1 MKPQVVNLG
10 VIDIISTIQ
19 KRQKLYLA
27 LILQDVERVLGKNS
41 QEFIQ
46 IRKSILDNSNEFVR
60 SIVQAIFGDDYEGN
74 LK

>member
-27 LILQDVERVLGKNS
+27 LTLQDVERVLGKNS

>member
-19 KRQKLYLA
+19 RRQKLYLA
-27 LILQDVERVLGKNS
+27 LTLQDVERVLGKNS

-60 SIVQAIFGDDYEGN
+60 SIVQAIFGDDYEGD

>member
-1 MKPQVVNLG
+1 MKPQVINLG

-27 LILQDVERVLGKNS
+27 LTLQDVERTLGKNS

>member
-10 VIDIISTIQ
+10 VIDVVSTIQ

-27 LILQDVERVLGKNS
+27 LTLQDVERILGKNS

>member
-1 MKPQVVNLG
+1 MKPQVINLG

-19 KRQKLYLA
+19 RRQKLYLA
-27 LILQDVERVLGKNS
+27 LTLQDVERTLGKNS

-60 SIVQAIFGDDYEGN
+60 SVVHAIFGDDYEGD